1 MSKNNHDNN
10 NIDEKDIDYGKDRN
24 IEGQAEN
31 DNFDKES
38 SEASELTDDGK
49 LDTEI
54 IEDALD
60 KSANTRNFTG
70 WKKYLFMA
78 IAVIGALYHLYIL
91 NFNPIDPWVFRSTHI
106 VFGTV
111 LSLMFY
117 KGWKTKSNSIPVID
131 WVLIAAAIFIGYY
144 IAANLTTLVFR
155 FGVTP
160 TTLDVIVATVG
171 ILLVLEITRRSSGW
185 TLPILAGVFI
195 AYSFLGPYLP
205 GIFNHNG
212 YSFERFVTYIYG
224 LDGVF
229 GVTTDVSSKYIILF
243 IIFGAFLQMSG
254 VGQYFI
260 DVAFRLAGW
269 MRGGPAKVAVFASA
283 LMGMINGTSAGN
295 VVATGSLTIPLM
307 KRTGY
312 RSQFAA
318 ATEATASAGGQLLP
332 PIMGA
337 GAFLMAEIT
346 GIPYSE
352 IIIAAIIPALLYFVS
367 VYFMVDF
374 QALKDDLKGVPRH
387 LLPESSYLIKRA
399 YLFIPIIILIALL
412 VMGYSVI
419 FAGTVGIIACFVLSL
434 FRKETR
440 MGIMKV
446 LEAFELGMKNA
457 LQLIAIVATAGI
469 IVGVIALTGVG
480 QRFSTLLLTIADNNM
495 LIALIFAMALS
506 IILGMGMPTTA
517 AYAVAASVVA
527 PGLVR
532 MGMEPL
538 LAHMFVFYYAVI
550 SAITPPVA
558 LAAFAAAGITGTDPM
573 KTAGEAFKIGLAAFI
588 VPFMMFYSP
597 ELLLL
602 SDETMSIVLA
612 TVTALVGVY
621 FLSAAVQGW
630 FFRKKAAWYT
640 RILLLVIALLLMISG
655 LMTDGIALGLIAVAF
670 LIQKFVNKDEPH
682 KTELAA
688 ENGDDLNTT

>member
-1 MSKNNHDNN
+1 MSNKNQDNN
-10 NIDEKDIDYGKDRN
+10 NIDDKEIKDI
-24 IEGQAEN
+24 EN
-31 DNFDKES
+31 
-38 SEASELTDDGK
+38 SEETGNKLNDETDITEDEK
-49 LDTEI
+49 IDTEMM
-54 IEDALD
+54 EDALEE
-60 KSANTRNFTG
+60 SESTRKFSG
-70 WKKYLFMA
+70 WQKYFFMI
-78 IAVIGALYHLYIL
+78 IAVAGALYHLYIL
-91 NFNPIDPWVFRSTHI
+91 NFNPIDPWVFRSNHV

-117 KGWKTKSNSIPVID
+117 KGWKTKSNTIPIVD
-131 WVLIAAAIFIGYY
+131 WVLIAAAVFIGYY

-160 TTLDVIVATVG
+160 TTMDVIVATVG
-171 ILLVLEITRRSSGW
+171 ILLVLEITRRTSGW
-185 TLPILAGVFI
+185 MLPILAGIFI

-205 GIFNHNG
+205 GILNHNG

-229 GVTTDVSSKYIILF
+229 GITTDVSSKYIILF

-307 KRTGY
+307 KKTGY
-312 RSQFAA
+312 RPQFAA
-318 ATEATASAGGQLLP
+318 ATEATASAGGQILP

-346 GIPYSE
+346 GIAYSE
-352 IIIAAIIPALLYFVS
+352 IIIAAIIPAILYFVS

-374 QALKDDLKGVPRH
+374 QALKDDLKGVPRR
-387 LLPESSYLIKRA
+387 LLPETSRLIKQA
-399 YLFIPIIILIALL
+399 YLFIPIVLLIFLL
-412 VMGYSVI
+412 VSGYSVI
-419 FAGTVGIIACFVLSL
+419 FAGTVGIVLCFVLSL

-440 MGIMKV
+440 MGIFKV
-446 LEAFELGMKNA
+446 LEALELGMKNS
-457 LQLIAIVATAGI
+457 LQLIAIIATAGI

-480 QRFSTLLLTIADNNM
+480 QRFSTMLLAIADNNM
-495 LIALIFAMALS
+495 LIALIFAMLLS

-602 SDETMSIVLA
+602 SDDNFAIILA
-612 TVTALVGVY
+612 VITALVGVY

-630 FFRKKAAWYT
+630 FFKKRAAWYT
-640 RILLLVIALLLMISG
+640 RILLLTIAVLLMLSG
-655 LMTDGIALGLIAVAF
+655 LATDAIALGLIVVVF
-670 LIQKFVNKDEPH
+670 LIQKFINKREPH
-682 KTELAA
+682 QKELSTEH
-688 ENGDDLNTT
+688 GDNLNTT

>member
-1 MSKNNHDNN
+1 MQDTENNGEKE
-10 NIDEKDIDYGKDRN
+10 NILKDEPDFT
-24 IEGQAEN
+24 E
-31 DNFDKES
+31 
-38 SEASELTDDGK
+38 DGK
-49 LDTEI
+49 IDTEMV
-54 IEDALD
+54 EDSLEE
-60 KSANTRNFTG
+60 SESTRKFSG
-70 WKKYLFMA
+70 WKKYLFMS
-78 IAVIGALYHLYIL
+78 IAVVGALYHLYIL
-91 NFNPIDPWVFRSTHI
+91 NFNPIDPWVFRSNHV

-117 KGWKTKSNSIPVID
+117 KGWKTKSNKIPIID

-155 FGVTP
+155 FGVAP
-160 TTLDVIVATVG
+160 TTMDVIVATVG

-185 TLPILAGVFI
+185 MLPILAGIFI

-205 GIFNHNG
+205 GILNHNG
-212 YSFERFVTYIYG
+212 YTFDRFVTYIYG

-229 GVTTDVSSKYIILF
+229 GITTDVSSKYIILF

-307 KRTGY
+307 KKTGY
-312 RSQFAA
+312 RPQFAA
-318 ATEATASAGGQLLP
+318 ATEATASAGGQILP

-346 GIPYSE
+346 GIAYSE
-352 IIIAAIIPALLYFVS
+352 IIIAAIIPAILYFVS

-374 QALKDDLKGVPRH
+374 QALKDDLKGVPRN
-387 LLPESSYLIKRA
+387 LLPETAKLVKQA
-399 YLFIPIIILIALL
+399 YLFIPIILLIFLL
-412 VMGYSVI
+412 VSGYSVI
-419 FAGTVGIIACFVLSL
+419 FAGTVGIVLCFVLSL

-440 MGIMKV
+440 MGIVKV
-446 LEAFELGMKNA
+446 LEALELGMKNS
-457 LQLIAIVATAGI
+457 LQLIAIIATAGI

-480 QRFSTLLLTIADNNM
+480 QRFSTMLLTIADNNI
-495 LIALIFAMALS
+495 LIALVFAMLLS

-573 KTAGEAFKIGLAAFI
+573 KTAAEAFKIGLAAFI

-602 SDETMSIVLA
+602 SDDNLA
-612 TVTALVGVY
+612 IILAVITALIGVY

-630 FFRKKAAWYT
+630 FFRKRTTWYT
-640 RILLLVIALLLMISG
+640 RVLLLAIAVLLMLSG
-655 LMTDGIALGLIAVAF
+655 LTTDAIALGLIVVAF
-670 LIQKFVNKDEPH
+670 MIQKFVNKREPH
-682 KTELAA
+682 QKNLAS
-688 ENGDDLNTT
+688 ENGDNVNTT

>member
-1 MSKNNHDNN
+1 MSNKNQDNN
-10 NIDEKDIDYGKDRN
+10 NIDDKEIKDI
-24 IEGQAEN
+24 EN
-31 DNFDKES
+31 
-38 SEASELTDDGK
+38 SEETGNKLNDETDITEDEK
-49 LDTEI
+49 IDTEMM
-54 IEDALD
+54 EDALEE
-60 KSANTRNFTG
+60 SESTRKFSG
-70 WKKYLFMA
+70 WQKYLFMI
-78 IAVIGALYHLYIL
+78 IAVAGALYHLYIL
-91 NFNPIDPWVFRSTHI
+91 NFNPIDPWVFRSNHV

-117 KGWKTKSNSIPVID
+117 KGWKTKSNTIPIVD

-160 TTLDVIVATVG
+160 TTMDVIVATVG
-171 ILLVLEITRRSSGW
+171 ILLVLEITRRTSGW
-185 TLPILAGVFI
+185 MLPILAAIFI

-205 GIFNHNG
+205 GILNHNG
-212 YSFERFVTYIYG
+212 YTFDRFVTYIYG

-229 GVTTDVSSKYIILF
+229 GITTDVSSKYIILF

-307 KRTGY
+307 KKTGY

-318 ATEATASAGGQLLP
+318 ATEATASAGGQILP

-346 GIPYSE
+346 GIAYSE
-352 IIIAAIIPALLYFVS
+352 IIIAAIIPAILYFVS

-374 QALKDDLKGVPRH
+374 QALKDDLKGVPRR
-387 LLPESSYLIKRA
+387 LLPETSRLIKQA
-399 YLFIPIIILIALL
+399 YLFIPIVLLIFLL
-412 VMGYSVI
+412 VSGYSVI
-419 FAGTVGIIACFVLSL
+419 FAGTVGIVLCFVLSL

-440 MGIMKV
+440 MGIFKV
-446 LEAFELGMKNA
+446 LEALELGMKNS
-457 LQLIAIVATAGI
+457 LQLIAIIATAGI

-480 QRFSTLLLTIADNNM
+480 QRFSTMLLAIADNNM
-495 LIALIFAMALS
+495 LIALIFAMLLS

-602 SDETMSIVLA
+602 SDDNFAIILA
-612 TVTALVGVY
+612 VITALVGVY

-630 FFRKKAAWYT
+630 FFKKRAAWYT
-640 RILLLVIALLLMISG
+640 RILLLTIAVLLMLSG
-655 LMTDGIALGLIAVAF
+655 LATDAIALGLIVIAF
-670 LIQKFVNKDEPH
+670 LIQKFVNKREPH
-682 KTELAA
+682 QKNISS
-688 ENGDDLNTT
+688 ENGDNVEIT